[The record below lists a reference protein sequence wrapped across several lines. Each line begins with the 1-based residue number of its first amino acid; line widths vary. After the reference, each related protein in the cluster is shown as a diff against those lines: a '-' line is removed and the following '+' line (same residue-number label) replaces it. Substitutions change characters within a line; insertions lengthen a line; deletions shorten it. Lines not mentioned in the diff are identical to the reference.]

1 MTNILRSEL
10 VDKYPRSP
18 PPCAPPRARKQ
29 YEKGAGERVSISGKA
44 ISSLHDDLI
53 LKTRIVINST
63 ALLSLIYWS
72 IELSCRPDIC
82 TVEAIV
88 LVQDQVN

>member
-29 YEKGAGERVSISGKA
+29 SEKGAGKRVSISGGG
-44 ISSLHDDLI
+44 ISSLNDDSI
-53 LKTRIVINST
+53 QTRIVINST